1 MVDSMTDQSR
11 SAPIVLGKR
20 KEMMASRLGSSQR
33 EFEEAPVRVRRQVI
47 CTVFVDYCT
56 PTDENE
62 IEEQQN
68 NFTGFGYCA
77 IVIHCTPADQI
88 VEQQERCSKYSQQAI
103 GFAISTYSGFLV
115 SPKPYSTGD
124 TVVKIATSAAFF
136 VAIIADL
143 VSWRMKPRWG
153 RALVYISS
161 FHLMLM
167 TFGIFVSFDK
177 DYGYLILLV
186 LLIIMIAATLQRKI
200 WHGVWQQ
207 SRTTTQQSVKTLT

>member
-1 MVDSMTDQSR
+1 M
-11 SAPIVLGKR
+11 
-20 KEMMASRLGSSQR
+20 
-33 EFEEAPVRVRRQVI
+33 
-47 CTVFVDYCT
+47 FVK
-56 PTDENE
+56 
-62 IEEQQN
+62 EQQHLLLTLLYLAILSEMVAILSLMRTPLLCYSDP
-68 NFTGFGYCA
+68 FFSVEYKQA

-153 RALVYISS
+153 RALVYIST

-167 TFGIFVSFDK
+167 TFGIFISFDK

-207 SRTTTQQSVKTLT
+207 SRDDNTTISQDLDLMWPLSKTWIASSP